1 MKKNDKILILIVC
14 AIAALFGGYH
24 FLKKDA
30 EAGIVKVQVAGSVY
44 GTYSLQNDQ
53 VVDID
58 EHNRMKIE
66 NGTVTMTWATCPDQ
80 ICVEHRAISREG
92 ESIICLPNKVVLS
105 IIEGEDAELDA
116 VAN

>member
-14 AIAALFGGYH
+14 VIATLFGGYH
-24 FLKKDA
+24 FLKKDVGVGTV
-30 EAGIVKVQVAGSVY
+30 EVQIDGSVY
-44 GTYSLQNDQ
+44 GIYSLQNDQ

-58 EHNRMKIE
+58 EHNQMKIE
-66 NGTVTMTWATCPDQ
+66 DGTVTMTWATCPDQ

-105 IIEGEDAELDA
+105 IIEGEEAELDA